1 LSLRDWFAEWCHG
14 NLLLDPVPGWID
26 FGCVSPLFFGAIAS
40 MPIED
45 FKTTVKDITPNGVID
60 QLADQTSDNA
70 KIVAQESGLRP
81 TQHRILL
88 LRHDL
93 LLRLHHRPTHPPEPR
108 HPIKI
113 RPAGMGNSRQTL

>member
-14 NLLLDPVPGWID
+14 NLLLAPVPGWID

-45 FKTTVKDITPNGVID
+45 FKTTMKDITPNGVID

-81 TQHRILL
+81 TQHRIYYGMTCFFAFIIGRPILL
-88 LRHDL
+88 SLV
-93 LLRLHHRPTHPPEPR
+93 
-108 HPIKI
+108 
-113 RPAGMGNSRQTL
+113 TL

>member
-1 LSLRDWFAEWCHG
+1 
-14 NLLLDPVPGWID
+14 
-26 FGCVSPLFFGAIAS
+26 

-45 FKTTVKDITPNGVID
+45 FKTTTKDITPNGVID
-60 QLADQTSDNA
+60 QLADQTFDNA

-113 RPAGMGNSRQTL
+113 RPAGMGNSRQTF

>member
-14 NLLLDPVPGWID
+14 NLLLAPVPGWID

-45 FKTTVKDITPNGVID
+45 FKTTMKDITPNGVID
-60 QLADQTSDNA
+60 QFTDQTSDNA